1 MSGLDQISGIG
12 GRQSVNQANG
22 TTKQANNDVSFSD
35 LLKTAN
41 DVTFSNHAQKRLEK
55 REIQLGEAEMERL
68 NNAVNKAE
76 SKGAKES
83 LILMDQLAF
92 IVNVQDRKV
101 VTTVNMNQRSDGV
114 FTQIDSVVI
123 AQNDRTA

>member
-1 MSGLDQISGIG
+1 MSGIDQISGIG
-12 GRQSVNQANG
+12 SNQSVDQTKTANTQANS
-22 TTKQANNDVSFSD
+22 DVSFSD
-35 LLKTAN
+35 LLKAAN

-55 REIQLGEAEMERL
+55 RDIQLGEAEIERL

>member
-1 MSGLDQISGIG
+1 MSGVNQVSGIG
-12 GRQSVNQANG
+12 ASQSVDQTNTAN
-22 TTKQANNDVSFSD
+22 KQANSDVSFSD
-35 LLKTAN
+35 LLKAAN

-55 REIQLGEAEMERL
+55 RDIKLGDAELERL

>member
-1 MSGLDQISGIG
+1 MSGIDQVSGIG
-12 GRQSVNQANG
+12 SSQTYDQ
-22 TTKQANNDVSFSD
+22 TKNANNQLNSDVSFSD
-35 LLKTAN
+35 LLKVAN
-41 DVTFSNHAQKRLEK
+41 NVTFSNHAQKRLEK
-55 REIQLGEAEMERL
+55 RDIQLGEAEMERL
-68 NNAVNKAE
+68 NNAVDKAS

-83 LILMDQLAF
+83 LILMDELAF

>member
-1 MSGLDQISGIG
+1 MSGIDQISGIG
-12 GRQSVNQANG
+12 VAQSLEKTKAANS
-22 TTKQANNDVSFSD
+22 QINSDVSFSD
-35 LLKTAN
+35 LLKAAN

-55 REIQLGEAEMERL
+55 RDIQLGESEMERL
-68 NNAVNKAE
+68 NDAVSKAE